1 MGNLATPLIMYS
13 QYIYY
18 FSKPAKQLK
27 AKSRII
33 WQEPNF
39 FSYRDD
45 GLSAGH
51 CPIK

>member
-27 AKSRII
+27 AKSKTALFGK
-33 WQEPNF
+33 NLTSF
-39 FSYRDD
+39 LTGTMD
-45 GLSAGH
+45 
-51 CPIK
+51 